1 MKDKKHLGHEAFFN
15 LSSGWRDS
23 LGHQRQPW
31 NGPTVNEKDDFC
43 ARPWSTL
50 CSPTKEGGS
59 LILTGTGASP
69 ALMIRFPTFPLICP
83 TQCSVTVIY
92 NYHHSTLPSH
102 WHYHRT
108 AYSRLPPC
116 CAKQIRLLEN
126 GADDYMHFPTGKN
139 SSRSSADTS
148 RTANPQVDK
157 SSALNSE
164 HPAPAKHITPF
175 LKSFG
180 NKESSKGFKYFE
192 VTTDNINAC

>member
-92 NYHHSTLPSH
+92 NYHHSILPRSLALSQNCLLEATTMLCKANKTLGKRCRWLYAFSH
-102 WHYHRT
+102 WEKQQQKLCRYISYSKSTGRQKLGSQLWASCSCQTHY
-108 AYSRLPPC
+108 S
-116 CAKQIRLLEN
+116 
-126 GADDYMHFPTGKN
+126 
-139 SSRSSADTS
+139 
-148 RTANPQVDK
+148 
-157 SSALNSE
+157 
-164 HPAPAKHITPF
+164 F
-175 LKSFG
+175 LKVIW
-180 NKESSKGFKYFE
+180 KQRKQ
-192 VTTDNINAC
+192 